1 MVQKRSTDEK
11 KLFIFVMKKIQ
22 LSKQDLTKEL
32 GEKIRLFKLAE
43 VGAMG

>member
-1 MVQKRSTDEK
+1 MRE
-11 KLFIFVMKKIQ
+11 IQ
-22 LSKQDLTKEL
+22 LSKQDLTKES